1 MDISMDRCIAILIVF
16 LLMVPCAAEVITVD
30 QVRPADYQTIQEAIN
45 GSQDGDTIVVKS
57 GTYQEQ
63 VSFNG
68 RRVTVRS
75 EDPNDPAVVEA
86 TVIAANSGQS
96 VFFDFGEGSESVLEG
111 FTITGRGIFCVGTA
125 PTISKNVMRDCA
137 GAGIAG
143 ESDAA
148 PTIRGNTITGNEL
161 EGISGC
167 DGLIQGNTISH
178 NDTGV
183 AYCQGPIRANT
194 IADHAQ
200 EGLYACDGPIEGNT
214 IVRNVAGLANC
225 GGLIQGNRIT
235 DNGDAG
241 GLYYCDGQIIG
252 NVIVG
257 NTASADGG
265 GLYSCQGPILN
276 NVIAGNRAT
285 GSGGGLSEC
294 SQSICNN
301 TIVGNGAA
309 SRGGGLSR
317 CAGTVCNN
325 IIAHNEAAQAGG
337 LYGAS
342 SNTYNAFWTN
352 TGGHFGGDAVA
363 GAGDVVANPQF
374 VTDGFWDADVWID
387 GDYHLKS
394 QAGRWDPEAKQ
405 WVIDDVT
412 SPCVDAGNPGSNW
425 SEELWPHGQRVN
437 LGAYG
442 ETPQASWSLSVAGD
456 VADLNDNGIVGPGDL
471 KLFAAKWLV
480 LADLLAEDLNRNGSV
495 DSSDFAIL
503 AQSWGLE
510 PPPARAPDPNPMT
523 WAIEPYGT
531 GPYSMAMVATTAI
544 STDRT
549 GVEYYFENPLDTSM
563 NSGWLTFAAEEEPRW
578 EVSELSAHTTYWF
591 WVKARNRGNLRETD
605 WSERS
610 SGSTEREDL
619 EAPTPNP
626 MTWETEPYGS
636 TPETIRMVA
645 TAALDSSGVEYLFEC
660 TSHSEYTSQWQDSR
674 VYEIP
679 SVPEGRYAFTVRARD
694 KSVQQNT
701 TVASQPGYADLEPPI
716 PDPMEWEIEPYEV
729 KLGNDLQYGA
739 TMTAAEAVDAY
750 DGVEYFFQC
759 TTESAFSSGWQT
771 SQEYTVLVGRRGQN
785 YRFRVKARDTSASYN
800 ETGWSSEVVAQ

>member
-294 SQSICNN
+294 SQSI
-301 TIVGNGAA
+301 
-309 SRGGGLSR
+309 
-317 CAGTVCNN
+317 
-325 IIAHNEAAQAGG
+325 
-337 LYGAS
+337 
-342 SNTYNAFWTN
+342 
-352 TGGHFGGDAVA
+352 
-363 GAGDVVANPQF
+363 
-374 VTDGFWDADVWID
+374 
-387 GDYHLKS
+387 
-394 QAGRWDPEAKQ
+394 
-405 WVIDDVT
+405 
-412 SPCVDAGNPGSNW
+412 
-425 SEELWPHGQRVN
+425 
-437 LGAYG
+437 
-442 ETPQASWSLSVAGD
+442 
-456 VADLNDNGIVGPGDL
+456 
-471 KLFAAKWLV
+471 
-480 LADLLAEDLNRNGSV
+480 
-495 DSSDFAIL
+495 
-503 AQSWGLE
+503 
-510 PPPARAPDPNPMT
+510 
-523 WAIEPYGT
+523 
-531 GPYSMAMVATTAI
+531 
-544 STDRT
+544 
-549 GVEYYFENPLDTSM
+549 
-563 NSGWLTFAAEEEPRW
+563 
-578 EVSELSAHTTYWF
+578 
-591 WVKARNRGNLRETD
+591 
-605 WSERS
+605 
-610 SGSTEREDL
+610 
-619 EAPTPNP
+619 
-626 MTWETEPYGS
+626 
-636 TPETIRMVA
+636 
-645 TAALDSSGVEYLFEC
+645 
-660 TSHSEYTSQWQDSR
+660 
-674 VYEIP
+674 
-679 SVPEGRYAFTVRARD
+679 
-694 KSVQQNT
+694 
-701 TVASQPGYADLEPPI
+701 
-716 PDPMEWEIEPYEV
+716 
-729 KLGNDLQYGA
+729 
-739 TMTAAEAVDAY
+739 
-750 DGVEYFFQC
+750 
-759 TTESAFSSGWQT
+759 
-771 SQEYTVLVGRRGQN
+771 
-785 YRFRVKARDTSASYN
+785 
-800 ETGWSSEVVAQ
+800 